1 MSRRMSIAMNWA
13 GACGGCDVSLLD
25 TQGKLLELTA
35 VADVVYWPVALD
47 YKRSDL
53 EALPEK
59 SVDIGLF
66 NGVVRTS
73 EQAEDAR
80 RLRERCRVLVAYGA
94 CACHGGIPGLANQSD
109 REEIFRVAYQDTV
122 STDNPDQIRPQQ
134 RTPVPG
140 GEVTLP
146 AFHDSVRALH
156 QVVDVDYFLPG
167 CPPTPERILDLLG
180 VVQAYNAGDDLP
192 PAGSILAPEATLCQE
207 CPRAETRRAGRMPRL
222 YRPHEIVADPETCFL
237 EQGVICMG
245 PFTRGGCGSACI
257 TVNMPCR
264 GCFGPAPGV
273 YDPGAEALSV
283 FGSVAGEGG
292 EDFLSRGEM
301 KRAVNS
307 FRDPLGSVY
316 RFTLPC
322 GIVPRKVKDNG
333 GK

>member
-1 MSRRMSIAMNWA
+1 MTQKISIAMNWA

-25 TQGKLLELTA
+25 TQEKLLELTA

-53 EALPEK
+53 QALPEK

-80 RLRERCRVLVAYGA
+80 RLRERCRVLVAYGS

-109 REEIFRVAYQDTV
+109 REEIFQVAYNDTV
-122 STDNPDQIRPQQ
+122 STVNPENVRPQEV
-134 RTPVPG
+134 TAVPG

-146 AFHDSVRALH
+146 AFYDSVRALH
-156 QVVDVDYFLPG
+156 QVVQVDGYLPG
-167 CPPTPERILDLLG
+167 CPPTPERILDLVQAVQDYAQNG
-180 VVQAYNAGDDLP
+180 VVP
-192 PAGSILAPEATLCQE
+192 PAGAVFAPESTLCQE
-207 CPRAETRRAGRMPRL
+207 CPRAETRRAGRMPRIH
-222 YRPHEIVADPETCFL
+222 RPHEVVADPGLCFL
-237 EQGVICMG
+237 EQGIVCMG
-245 PFTRGGCGSACI
+245 PVTRGGCGSACI
-257 TVNMPCR
+257 GVNMPCR

-273 YDPGAEALSV
+273 YDPGAEALSM

-301 KRAVNS
+301 KKAVNS
-307 FRDPLGSVY
+307 IKDPLGSMY

-333 GK
+333 DK